1 MIRVF
6 ISQPM
11 RDKTNEQIKAERKR
25 ALDEIKALYPNEE
38 IEEIQSFFE
47 DVPHDATPLWFL
59 GESIKLLDQADF
71 GISIEDVLL
80 KILFAIYMKSHILK
94 NTLKKIREVMK
105 YEFNCRFS

>member
-11 RDKTNEQIKAERKR
+11 RDKTNEQIKTERKR

-47 DVPHDATPLWFL
+47 DAPHDAIFMVFRRKYQIIRSSGFCLFL
-59 GESIKLLDQADF
+59 QGMGQI
-71 GISIEDVLL
+71 
-80 KILFAIYMKSHILK
+80 
-94 NTLKKIREVMK
+94 
-105 YEFNCRFS
+105 

>member
-11 RDKTNEQIKAERKR
+11 RDKTNEQIKTERKR

-47 DVPHDATPLWFL
+47 DAPHDATSLWFL
-59 GESIKLLDQADF
+59 GESIKLLGQGCIAENT
-71 GISIEDVLL
+71 ICNLYEIPHIEE
-80 KILFAIYMKSHILK
+80 HI
-94 NTLKKIREVMK
+94 E
-105 YEFNCRFS
+105 ES